1 MSRGCHCKRGPLY
14 LTSLLFIGKLPPF
27 TIESLLA
34 SLPFIV
40 PSLIYV
46 VSNNAYFYGLT
57 LVAPPIWLILVSMKT
72 FVSAVTYKF
81 ILRRQV
87 TNVQLGGSML
97 MVLSVAIA
105 KLPDVL
111 SARHSETMVNAL
123 PASAIFVAAFA
134 CIVSG
139 NI

>member
-1 MSRGCHCKRGPLY
+1 M
-14 LTSLLFIGKLPPF
+14 I
-27 TIESLLA
+27 A

-97 MVLSVAIA
+97 MVFSVAIA

-139 NI
+139 M